1 MATRRRPNPAEGF
14 KRKANQLPLKYF
26 GPEQRA
32 PGEGNRRYDP
42 ARRVEEARLLRAA
55 RGGDAIALRRL
66 LAHVSGP
73 AFRYGMTFCRDR
85 EDAEEIAQDVLASL
99 VRTLASYRGEG
110 SLSTWAYTV
119 ARNACIRRRSRVA
132 PPLESLDVLRE
143 ERRLEPEDTA
153 SGPEER
159 AELGELRAA
168 VETAIRALPPALR
181 EAVILR
187 DVEGLSARQA
197 ATVLRVGERAFKSRL
212 HRARLALR
220 DRLKP
225 FVSAS
230 AAGANGSDGAA
241 ASASRRC
248 PDIARYLSL
257 HLEGDVD
264 PDRCA
269 KLEAHVRECPECA
282 ATCRS
287 VRATLRACGAL
298 RAKPLP
304 RTARAALQ
312 TALRGAV
319 TSSAITR

>member
-1 MATRRRPNPAEGF
+1 MGSV
-14 KRKANQLPLKYF
+14 
-26 GPEQRA
+26 
-32 PGEGNRRYDP
+32 RYDP
-42 ARRVEEARLLRAA
+42 ARRAEEARLLRAA
-55 RGGDAIALRRL
+55 RGGDAGALRRL
-66 LAHVSGP
+66 LTHVSGP
-73 AFRYGMTFCRDR
+73 AFRYGMTFCRDH

-132 PPLESLDVLRE
+132 PALESLDALRE
-143 ERRLEPEDTA
+143 EERLEPEDSA
-153 SGPEER
+153 SGPEEH
-159 AELGELRAA
+159 AEQGELREA
-168 VETAIRALPPALR
+168 VEAAIRALPPALR
-181 EAVILR
+181 ETVILR

-197 ATVLRVGERAFKSRL
+197 AAVLRVGERAFKSRL

-220 DRLKP
+220 ARLEP
-225 FVSAS
+225 FVK
-230 AAGANGSDGAA
+230 GAPSPARGGGGT
-241 ASASRRC
+241 ASRPSGRC
-248 PDIARYLSL
+248 PDVARYLSL

-264 PDRCA
+264 PERCA

-304 RTARAALQ
+304 PPARAALQ
-312 TALRGAV
+312 TALRATV
-319 TSSAITR
+319 THSHATR

>member
-1 MATRRRPNPAEGF
+1 MATRRRPNPTGGF
-14 KRKANQLPLKYF
+14 KEKPKQLPLKYF
-26 GPEQRA
+26 GPEQVSKGMGHRK
-32 PGEGNRRYDP
+32 YDP
-42 ARRVEEARLLRAA
+42 TRRAEEARLLRAA
-55 RGGDAIALRRL
+55 RAGDAAALRRL
-66 LAHVSGP
+66 LTHVSGP
-73 AFRYGMTFCRDR
+73 AFRYGMSFCRDR

-132 PPLESLDVLRE
+132 PELESLDVLRE
-143 ERRLEPEDTA
+143 ERSLEPMDA
-153 SGPEER
+153 SSGPEEQ
-159 AELGELRAA
+159 AEQGEIRAA
-168 VETAIRALPPALR
+168 VESAIRALPPALR

-197 ATVLRVGERAFKSRL
+197 AAVLRVGERAFKSRL

-220 DRLKP
+220 DRLEP
-225 FVSAS
+225 FVKDAPS
-230 AAGANGSDGAA
+230 GAA
-241 ASASRRC
+241 AGRATGSRSSGRC

-264 PDRCA
+264 SDRCA
-269 KLEAHVRECPECA
+269 KLEAHVRQCPECA

-298 RAKPLP
+298 RAKPLSHS
-304 RTARAALQ
+304 ARAALQ
-312 TALRGAV
+312 TALRA
-319 TSSAITR
+319 TITPSHATR

>member
-1 MATRRRPNPAEGF
+1 
-14 KRKANQLPLKYF
+14 
-26 GPEQRA
+26 
-32 PGEGNRRYDP
+32 
-42 ARRVEEARLLRAA
+42 
-55 RGGDAIALRRL
+55 
-66 LAHVSGP
+66 
-73 AFRYGMTFCRDR
+73 MTFCRDH

-132 PPLESLDVLRE
+132 PALESLDVLRE
-143 ERRLEPEDTA
+143 EERLEPEDTA
-153 SGPEER
+153 SGPEEQ
-159 AELGELRAA
+159 AEQGELREA
-168 VETAIRALPPALR
+168 VEAAIRALPPALR
-181 EAVILR
+181 ETVILR

-197 ATVLRVGERAFKSRL
+197 AAVLRVGERAFKSRL

-220 DRLKP
+220 ARLEP
-225 FVSAS
+225 FVKGAPSPS
-230 AAGANGSDGAA
+230 RAGGDT
-241 ASASRRC
+241 ASRPSGRC
-248 PDIARYLSL
+248 PDVARYLSL

-264 PDRCA
+264 PERCA

-304 RTARAALQ
+304 PSARAALQ
-312 TALRGAV
+312 TALRATV
-319 TSSAITR
+319 THSHTTR